1 MKVKTLPVYSKL
13 AEAVPPEIAAK
24 LPPNWRLSQHQLETY
39 QALIG
44 GEYDVVFNTA
54 MTGDGKS
61 LAAYLPTLV
70 KPDWRAFGIYP
81 TIELSRDQER
91 QFKGYN
97 QDFNRNLKYDAVWGA
112 KLGQLIKEHNFKRRG
127 EMLKERFN
135 NYQVLLSNPDIF
147 NLVMNYS
154 YGSNIFSAHEL
165 PYSLAINFQTFIFD
179 EFHIFQMPQII
190 SAVTAMLY
198 FHEFINRPGAIK
210 FLFSSAT
217 PDETLIEML
226 NRLGSKHLNYKII
239 PGIYTD
245 QQQANYRPVLH
256 PTTLNIH
263 QLGEKQ
269 SVEDW
274 LQNNLRLIIDH
285 WQQAK
290 QDGSPLPKGVI
301 IVNSV
306 AAARRIVKM
315 LKNLLEY
322 PHGITIGE
330 NTGLTDEERRTEA
343 MRDKALVVG
352 TSTIDVGIDFS
363 ISFLI
368 FESLDAGTFL
378 QRLGRLGRVKMK
390 EIPFGQYE
398 AHALINGFTPWIY
411 AKLESGLAEAGVAEG
426 GDVDRPQTLRDV
438 VQNAFPRYTSFIRYA
453 KRWGVL
459 QAAHVVTTL
468 ERNKDKAYDSLAM
481 ALRERYALL
490 FNLKDFSSVV
500 KHYWGLAGEKND
512 KRLQHDCRLILD
524 EVLSFRGSS
533 PFQVGVWDDT
543 VDPPAFLAYDVFA
556 LARSAIYH
564 VVSTE
569 AFETAVINRFSQL
582 LDQNVVWERIKYVMQ
597 GKGEQPL
604 LLRVTEFLPESER
617 LILRIGED
625 LTLFSDQVCV
635 LAQLGIAEPKT
646 CDALGDI
653 NMILKRQDVVCY
665 ATRRDPGEL
674 RRRLNLPSLFPLYR
688 VQDMNR
694 NREWTITFGKAA
706 LLLEAETLWL
716 RNKDE
721 ENEPI
726 IC

>member
-1 MKVKTLPVYSKL
+1 MKITTLPVYSKL
-13 AEAVPPEIAAK
+13 ADEIPPELKTK
-24 LPPNWRLSQHQLETY
+24 LPAGWRLSQHQVETY
-39 QALIG
+39 SALTSG
-44 GEYDVVFNTA
+44 NYDVVFNTA

-70 KPDWRAFGIYP
+70 KSDWRAFGMYP

-91 QFKGYN
+91 QFNGYC
-97 QDFNRNLKYDAVWGA
+97 QDFKHNLKYDALWGA
-112 KLGQLIKEHNFKRRG
+112 ELGRLVEEYGFKRRG
-127 EMLKERFN
+127 EVLKERFDN
-135 NYQVLLSNPDIF
+135 FQVLLSNPDIF

-154 YGSNIFSAHEL
+154 YSSNIFSAQEL
-165 PYSLAINFQTFIFD
+165 PYSLTINFQTFIFD

-198 FHEFINRPGAIK
+198 FRECTNRPGAIK

-217 PDETLIEML
+217 PDNTLIDML
-226 NRLGSKHLNYKII
+226 DRLGSQYLNYKII
-239 PGIYTD
+239 PGVYSD
-245 QQQANYRPVLH
+245 QKQENYRPVLH
-256 PTTLNIH
+256 PTTLNVH

-274 LQNNLRLIIDH
+274 LQNNLQLIVDH

-290 QDGSPLPKGVI
+290 IKGSPAPKGAI

-306 AAARRIVKM
+306 VVARRIVKM
-315 LKNLLEY
+315 LKNFLEY

-330 NTGLTDEERRTEA
+330 NTGLADEERRAEA
-343 MRDKALVVG
+343 MSEKQLIVG
-352 TSTIDVGIDFS
+352 TSTIDVGVDFS

-378 QRLGRLGRVKMK
+378 QRLGRLGRVKIK
-390 EIPFGQYE
+390 EAPFGQYE
-398 AHALINGFTPWIY
+398 AHALISGYTPWIS
-411 AKLESGLAEAGVAEG
+411 AKLESGLAAKGVTDG
-426 GDVDRPQTLRDV
+426 GEVDRPQTLRDV
-438 VQNAFPRYTSFIRYA
+438 VQDAFPHQTNFIRYA
-453 KRWGVL
+453 KRWGTL
-459 QAAHVVTTL
+459 QAAHVVATL
-468 ERNKDKAYDSLAM
+468 ESNKDKVYDSLATV
-481 ALRERYALL
+481 LRERYAQL
-490 FNLKDFSSVV
+490 FNLRNFGSAIKR
-500 KHYWGLAGEKND
+500 YWGLAGEKND

-533 PFQVGVWDDT
+533 PFQVGIWDDT

-556 LARSAIYH
+556 LTKNSIYQVISKEDFEA
-564 VVSTE
+564 VVL
-569 AFETAVINRFSQL
+569 NRFPKL
-582 LDQNVVWERIKYVMQ
+582 LDQKAVWERVKYGMK
-597 GKGEQPL
+597 GKGDYPL
-604 LLRVTEFLPESER
+604 LLWVTEFLPESER
-617 LILRIGED
+617 LALRIGED
-625 LTLFSDQVCV
+625 LTLFQDQVCV

-653 NMILKRQDVVCY
+653 NIVLKRQDIVCY

-688 VQDMNR
+688 IQDVNR

-706 LLLEAETLWL
+706 LLLEAEALGL